1 MLLPRLRIS
10 RFSPPRAISGVATA
24 FTNSG
29 VSPIV
34 DLKINKNGIDVTDRM
49 LLVRLTPFPF
59 EGNGQEF
66 LSSFSKL
73 MKV

>member
-1 MLLPRLRIS
+1 MLLPRLRTS
-10 RFSPPRAISGVATA
+10 RFSPTLAILGEATA

-34 DLKINKNGIDVTDRM
+34 DLEINKSGIDGTDRM
-49 LLVRLTPFPF
+49 LLVRLTQFPF

-66 LSSFSKL
+66 LTSFSKL